1 MRILVCLLTA
11 CLFIA
16 AASADEAGYPITEC
30 KSMQELQTAKQRGAV
45 LLKTGERYFV
55 RIGSEYK
62 GPYASLQTAVDLRR
76 DYEKRAREAGVILPS
91 ATAPA
96 EPNQAYF
103 NPETMM
109 FPFVEAQPNQGVFLL
124 APNGKLTPAP
134 SVMIHPEPL
143 LFDEIAFG
151 ALDMTPPPFRQPM
164 APGAN
169 GRLQTAPTPPPH
181 QRKVFFAVTGRVASK
196 AAIDFPTASLTL
208 SVGAAVVASD
218 GEVIWKQYGAV
229 DGDMSFRIVTPMPQ
243 TSRVPQ
249 YLLLFTVGEGKLE
262 RTLRPSERY
271 PSIDATPYEYH
282 ILCSAA
288 LEMGDNWFPPLMEA
302 TREEYKTLM
311 EKEKEFGKRKP

>member
-1 MRILVCLLTA
+1 MRYLTFLFLALLTILSTNA
-11 CLFIA
+11 QTG
-16 AASADEAGYPITEC
+16 DYPVTEC
-30 KSMQELQTAKQRGAV
+30 KSLQELQAAKQRGAV

-55 RIGSEYK
+55 RIGPDYK
-62 GPYASLQTAVDLRR
+62 GPYASLKTAVDLRR

-96 EPNQAYF
+96 EPNEAYF
-103 NPETMM
+103 NPATMM
-109 FPFVEAQPNQGVFLL
+109 FPFVEAQPGKGIFLL
-124 APNGKLTPAP
+124 VPNGKLTSAP

-143 LFDEIAFG
+143 LYDEIVFG
-151 ALDMTPPPFRQPM
+151 ALDMTPPQLRP
-164 APGAN
+164 
-169 GRLQTAPTPPPH
+169 QTAPDQPAPPH
-181 QRKVFFAVTGRVASK
+181 QRKIFFAVTGRVASK
-196 AAIDFPTASLTL
+196 ATIDFPTASLTL

-229 DGDMSFRIVTPMPQ
+229 EDDMSFRILTPMPQ
-243 TSRVPQ
+243 TQRVPQ

-271 PSIDATPYEYH
+271 PSIDAAPYEYH

-311 EKEKEFGKRKP
+311 EKEKQFGKRKP